1 MKPGWRTYRMDELVA
16 HRTERIE
23 VPAES
28 ELERYISLEH
38 MDAESVTIRRW
49 TTTDEAE
56 SSKFHGHRGDIVMGR
71 RNSQGLLPFARRA
84 ARLDQ
89 DYVCSAHAIVMTPQ
103 LDTGVDPD
111 FLAYFMVSERFWA
124 SMEKIGAGSIS
135 RHIYWRDL
143 RSQEFDLPPLDEQRR
158 VVEVMRAVDQEIAAA
173 EKVLQAAVTAGAS
186 MVAPAAGTPTSLGS
200 ALSLITKG
208 TTPTSLGMG
217 FEESGVRF
225 VKTESIVSGRV
236 DPSLCA
242 WISPN
247 THAALG
253 RSQIQK
259 GDVLLSIAGT
269 VGRVAVATEDLL
281 PANCNQAIAILR
293 PEPSLDARYLAAWL
307 GTREAQEQMSRS
319 KAATTIFNLSMTLI
333 KQLKIALPD
342 LQSQRAFAKRAAI
355 HSEMVARAQAGVASS
370 LTLRTSLL
378 QELIG

>member
-1 MKPGWRTYRMDELVA
+1 MSSIRLRFDEFAEMVND
-16 HRTERIE
+16 R
-23 VPAES
+23 VDNPADS
-28 ELERYISLEH
+28 GLSRYVGLEH
-38 MDAESVTIRRW
+38 LDPGVIRISRTGSTDDVGTTKFRFRAEDVIY
-49 TTTDEAE
+49 A
-56 SSKFHGHRGDIVMGR
+56 R
-71 RNSQGLLPFARRA
+71 RNPHLRKAGLADFDGIA
-84 ARLDQ
+84 
-89 DYVCSAHAIVMTPQ
+89 SAHSLVLRAVSTVCTPEYLANFLISATFSKRAMAISV
-103 LDTGVDPD
+103 
-111 FLAYFMVSERFWA
+111 
-124 SMEKIGAGSIS
+124 GSLS
-135 RHIYWRDL
+135 RTINWRDL
-143 RSQEFDLPPLDEQRR
+143 RVQEFDLPSLDEQRR

-186 MVAPAAGTPTSLGS
+186 MVAPAAGTPTSLGN

-217 FEESGVRF
+217 FEESGIRF

-269 VGRVAVATEDLL
+269 VGRVAIATEDLL

-342 LQSQRAFAKRAAI
+342 LQSQRAFAWRAAI

-370 LTLRTSLL
+370 LALRTSLL